1 MDRLILRSNTAGA
14 YELGPWMAVP
24 TGTLLER
31 QPTIGWTGAKTTCS
45 LNVGMAETGHYEGAT
60 STYSAPLIEDY
71 GSLTDLTASFDPD
84 MVASFAQGA
93 GGLSLAVVSAVLP
106 DRSSSSSSTVLEKR
120 ISGGGGSSRVLDER
134 ISGGGG
140 GGSSGGGGAGAGGGG
155 TGDPSGAG
163 GRLPFSGYAVF
174 VTAAVG
180 AGLASAGAG
189 TRAALRRRQS

>member
-1 MDRLILRSNTAGA
+1 MHGSEKR
-14 YELGPWMAVP
+14 
-24 TGTLLER
+24 
-31 QPTIGWTGAKTTCS
+31 CS

-84 MVASFAQGA
+84 MVASGA
-93 GGLSLAVVSAVLP
+93 GGLSLAVVSTVL
-106 DRSSSSSSTVLEKR
+106 RERISSSST
-120 ISGGGGSSRVLDER
+120 VLDER

-140 GGSSGGGGAGAGGGG
+140 GGSSGG
-155 TGDPSGAG
+155 TGDGSGAG